1 MKQVVYDQFGDPAKV
16 LRVAERDTPV
26 LQDGQARVSVLRA
39 PINPSD
45 LIQIAGQYGVRPK
58 LPAVA
63 GNEGLGRVS
72 EVNGPG
78 IEVGQLVLVPAGRG
92 TWVSELIADVRQLV
106 PLPEGDVDQ
115 LSMLM
120 INPPTAHLLL
130 TEYVSLQ
137 PGDWVIQSAANSA
150 VGGYLVQ
157 LAKALKINVCSVV
170 RRESAVEGLKELE
183 ADCILV
189 DGPDLARRVKTAA
202 GQPMKLAVDAV
213 AGRTFGNLVDT
224 LAPGGTI
231 VGYGAMSGEPAQF
244 QAAALIFRDIRVRGF
259 WLAQWFETSSRE
271 DQAKVY
277 KDLTTAIAG
286 GTLFAPVDR
295 HFALSEITE
304 AVSHAGAGART
315 GKVLLAPN
323 GL

>member
-1 MKQVVYDQFGDPAKV
+1 MKQVIYDQFGDPAKV
-16 LRVAERDTPV
+16 LRVAERSAPV

-58 LPAVA
+58 LPTVA

-72 EVNGPG
+72 EVKGSG
-78 IEVGQLVLVPAGRG
+78 IEVGQLVLVPAGCG
-92 TWVSELIADVRQLV
+92 TWVSELNAEIRHLV
-106 PLPEGDVDQ
+106 PLPEGDIDQ

-120 INPPTAHLLL
+120 INPPTAQLLL
-130 TEYVSLQ
+130 TEFVELQ
-137 PGDWVIQSAANSA
+137 PGDWVVQSAANSA

-157 LAKALKINVCSVV
+157 LAKAFKVNVCSVV
-170 RRESAVEGLKELE
+170 RRESAVVGMKEIG
-183 ADCILV
+183 ADCVLV
-189 DGPDLARRVKTAA
+189 DGPDLVRRVKTEA

-213 AGRTFGNLVDT
+213 AGCTFGKLADT

-231 VGYGAMSGEPAQF
+231 VGYGAMSGEPAQL
-244 QAAALIFRDIRVRGF
+244 QAGALIFRDIRVRGF
-259 WLAQWFETSSRE
+259 WLAHWFEKSSRE
-271 DQAKVY
+271 DRSRIY
-277 KDLTTAIAG
+277 RDLTTAIAD

-295 HFALSEITE
+295 HFGLDRITE
-304 AVSHAGAGART
+304 AVIHAGADARN

-323 GL
+323 GI